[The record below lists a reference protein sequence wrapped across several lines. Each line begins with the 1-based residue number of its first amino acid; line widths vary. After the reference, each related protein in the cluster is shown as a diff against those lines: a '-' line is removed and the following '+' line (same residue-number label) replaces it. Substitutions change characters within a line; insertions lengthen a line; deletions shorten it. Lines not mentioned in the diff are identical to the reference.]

1 MFAHLATAQGREI
14 LKQTSYSAAKKNI
27 KEITFWSKSNICRGL
42 MLVKQRNSLLLLKD
56 FWNLKSLC

>member
-42 MLVKQRNSLLLLKD
+42 MLVKQRNSLLLKEHQ
-56 FWNLKSLC
+56 